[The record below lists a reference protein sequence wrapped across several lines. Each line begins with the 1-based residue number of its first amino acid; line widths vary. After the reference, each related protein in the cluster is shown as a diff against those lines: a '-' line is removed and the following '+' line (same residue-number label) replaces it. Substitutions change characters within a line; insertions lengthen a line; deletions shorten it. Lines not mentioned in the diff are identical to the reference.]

1 MHKLAHDKP
10 RFPTISFQ
18 LAPMY
23 LQLVNFGTSETSE
36 KFLGEAVVDG
46 LTLASLV
53 IFPSLDGLE
62 GS

>member
-1 MHKLAHDKP
+1 
-10 RFPTISFQ
+10 
-18 LAPMY
+18 MY